1 MHSISTSTPLGS
13 CFTATQLR
21 AGLWTNHLA
30 YSSFMLCGTPRP
42 FSASGTTTP
51 PLAAGVCTHGK
62 VGHVGQEDV
71 DLDHLLDRR
80 AGLLE
85 DGLEVAD
92 AGRRLLLDRALD
104 QVALGVAGDL
114 ARAVDGA
121 GRLDGLGLVAGG
133 QSVSQSVSQS
143 ASQPASQPHS
153 RATSTSIGRVAHR
166 LGIDIYVSGAD
177 TYVRASSWARTHD
190 TSMSAIPTSNPS
202 SSSSTSG
209 PPATYAE
216 LRSW

>member
-143 ASQPASQPHS
+143 ASQPASQPHCTGNVDINRTS
-153 RATSTSIGRVAHR
+153 RPSTRHR
-166 LGIDIYVSGAD
+166 YLCIWCGHVRKGQQLGTHARHVHVSNSD
-177 TYVRASSWARTHD
+177 VK
-190 TSMSAIPTSNPS
+190 PQ
-202 SSSSTSG
+202 
-209 PPATYAE
+209 
-216 LRSW
+216 